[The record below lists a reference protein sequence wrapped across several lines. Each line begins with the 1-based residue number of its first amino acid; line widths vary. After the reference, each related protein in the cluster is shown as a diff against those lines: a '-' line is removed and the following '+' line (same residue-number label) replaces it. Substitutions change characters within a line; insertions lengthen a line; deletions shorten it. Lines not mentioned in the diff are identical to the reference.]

1 MIQWTLAMELR
12 GSMLVY
18 LILVITASFTP
29 VYRCTIVII
38 LLMYSVYLGDLMGEI
53 PFYFGVL
60 MAELSLFLS
69 QETVATSPPIF
80 SGRYSKNWPIM
91 MAVFALLLS
100 SYPTNHADLA
110 AWSRFMT
117 RLGARIFHPHC
128 ISPLHPSFTPI
139 FF

>member
-1 MIQWTLAMELR
+1 MIQWTLAIELR
-12 GSMLVY
+12 GSLLVY

-29 VYRCTIVII
+29 VHRCTIIAI

-69 QETVATSPPIF
+69 QETISTLPPLF
-80 SGRYSKNWPIM
+80 TGRVSKNWPII
-91 MAVFALLLS
+91 MAVFALLLC
-100 SYPTNHADLA
+100 SYPTNHAELA

-117 RLGARIFHPHC
+117 RLGASIFHRRC
-128 ISPLHPSFTPI
+128 ISSLTP
-139 FF
+139 FY